1 MAEVTTKEMVKDNCG
16 GKLWKMQKQ
25 MKGRLLNGRISDKIL
40 VRLNTFRVE
49 YVVGQKD
56 KKKSCLEKEKR
67 RFFMCDSKLNKEI

>member
-25 MKGRLLNGRISDKIL
+25 MKGRLLNGRISDNIL

-56 KKKSCLEKEKR
+56 KKIVFGKGKKKI
-67 RFFMCDSKLNKEI
+67 FHVWF